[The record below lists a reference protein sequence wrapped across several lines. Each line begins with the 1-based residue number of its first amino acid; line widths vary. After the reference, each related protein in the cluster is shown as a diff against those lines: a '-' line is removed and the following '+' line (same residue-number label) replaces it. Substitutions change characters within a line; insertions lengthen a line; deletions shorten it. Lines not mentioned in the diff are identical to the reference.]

1 VRVKVAY
8 ERCKRVNNN
17 NNISGMGT
25 IILLADGAIRVTNL
39 GAASTADIGERAL
52 SKGLIKSQEQLAE
65 CSSHTGAGGAI
76 RCVKL
81 KPALHAFYT
90 VFFT

>member
-1 VRVKVAY
+1 
-8 ERCKRVNNN
+8 
-17 NNISGMGT
+17 MGT

-52 SKGLIKSQEQLAE
+52 SKGLIKSKEQLAE

-76 RCVKL
+76 RCLKL
-81 KPALHAFYT
+81 KPALHVFYT
-90 VFFT
+90 VFFLLRMKNAHYVSVRKQRKQDF